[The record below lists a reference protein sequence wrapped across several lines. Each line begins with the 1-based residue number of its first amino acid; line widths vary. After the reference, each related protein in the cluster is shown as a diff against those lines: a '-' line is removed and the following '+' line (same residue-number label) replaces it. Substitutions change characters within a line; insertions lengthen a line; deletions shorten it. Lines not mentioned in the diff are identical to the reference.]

1 MKMIKTDFKLKVNEK
16 SSWILYI
23 TKSYEEASAI
33 HNTCLAMK
41 EIHTGDWYYHV
52 NTCEVLQ
59 DCRVPSFFHDR
70 GYWVT
75 VVEHNN
81 GDWRKDPTY
90 ALFIV
95 E

>member
-1 MKMIKTDFKLKVNEK
+1 MKMIKTDFNLKINEG
-16 SSWILYI
+16 SSWIVYL
-23 TKSYEEASAI
+23 TKTREEANAI
-33 HNTCLAMK
+33 HNTCYSMK
-41 EIHTGDWYYHV
+41 SIHTGEWYYNV
-52 NTCEVLQ
+52 STCEVLR

-81 GDWRKDPTY
+81 GDWSAKPTY
-90 ALFIV
+90 TLYIV